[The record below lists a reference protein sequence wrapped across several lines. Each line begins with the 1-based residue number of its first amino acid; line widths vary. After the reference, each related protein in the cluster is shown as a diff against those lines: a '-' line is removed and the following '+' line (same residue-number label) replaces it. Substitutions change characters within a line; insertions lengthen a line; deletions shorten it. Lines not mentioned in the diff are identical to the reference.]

1 MREEVAYY
9 KDTQLLE
16 ADMKCE
22 MPRQVRRTSAGKQQE
37 QGKGLVIGMSSK
49 NSCMY
54 ILFYLEEGIDEDN
67 EEDEGVDDGLVAN
80 GSSLVQASTQDGNA
94 TNPIVGE
101 EVNVREARQSSV
113 IEMHPISIPLLCS
126 E

>member
-9 KDTQLLE
+9 KDIHLLE

-37 QGKGLVIGMSSK
+37 QGKGMVIEMSSK
-49 NSCMY
+49 NSYMY
-54 ILFYLEEGIDEDN
+54 ILFYLEEDIDEDN

-80 GSSLVQASTQDGNA
+80 GSSLVQASTQDGNDA
-94 TNPIVGE
+94 NPIV
-101 EVNVREARQSSV
+101 REGV
-113 IEMHPISIPLLCS
+113 YVV
-126 E
+126 